1 MSRAGGPGTGRKEI
15 SLSRFIAGRLRR
27 TVLAATLG
35 LAAMLSLVL
44 SSGAATAS
52 NLSRRPGAAAASGAT
67 ARPAAATTPGFNA
80 FSNTMQSAG
89 LFCDNPADAPC
100 DGNAGAGDYGTA
112 DIVPATFSNGGFGDY
127 AAGGAAP
134 SPTGL
139 AKYAVI
145 SGTTAANQGLGCQ
158 TPGTEGC
165 TGPYIEDHTRPQT
178 GFPSN
183 GYTVTVYQYVD
194 PSYSSVK
201 GDAQF
206 DTDLGIDTSG
216 GGYGRDEVIT
226 TCLGGGA
233 ASLSFSNGSPGTCS
247 GAGQITT
254 AGWYHYVWLATNV
267 GGKVFVTARV
277 LDSSNS
283 VVFDSGPQ
291 ALEFGSDTTPEPVS
305 AVGGLRYLWWSTLN
319 VSGLPVGFVGYKAG
333 QLQNGQAA

>member
-1 MSRAGGPGTGRKEI
+1 MRKRTRILAGLTGPTALLGIVAMTATA
-15 SLSRFIAGRLRR
+15 SPAG
-27 TVLAATLG
+27 
-35 LAAMLSLVL
+35 
-44 SSGAATAS
+44 AS
-52 NLSRRPGAAAASGAT
+52 NLSHRPGAAAASGAT
-67 ARPAAATTPGFNA
+67 AGPAATTTPGFNA
-80 FSNTMQSAG
+80 FSSTMQSGG
-89 LFCDNPADAPC
+89 LFCDNPANAPC

-112 DIVPATFSNGGFGDY
+112 DIVPATFSNGGFGNY
-127 AAGGAAP
+127 AAGGGAP

-201 GDAQF
+201 SDAQF

-216 GGYGRDEVIT
+216 GAYGRDEVLT
-226 TCLGGGA
+226 TCLAGGA
-233 ASLSFSNGSPGTCS
+233 ASLSFGNGSPGTCS

-254 AGWYHYVWLATNV
+254 AGWYHYVWLVTNV
-267 GGKVFVTARV
+267 AGKVFVTARV
-277 LDSSNS
+277 LDPSNT

-291 ALEFGSDTTPEPVS
+291 ALEFGSDTSPEPVS
-305 AVGGLRYLWWSTLN
+305 AVGGLRYLWWPTLN
-319 VSGLPVGFVGYKAG
+319 VSGLPVGFVSYKAG
-333 QLQNGQAA
+333 QAQNGQPA

>member
-1 MSRAGGPGTGRKEI
+1 MSRFTTGRV
-15 SLSRFIAGRLRR
+15 RR

-35 LAAMLSLVL
+35 LAATLALVL
-44 SSGAATAS
+44 SSGPATAS
-52 NLSRRPGAAAASGAT
+52 NLSHRPGAAASGAM
-67 ARPAAATTPGFNA
+67 AGPAAATTPGFNA
-80 FSNTMQSAG
+80 FSTTMQSAG
-89 LFCDNPADAPC
+89 LFCDNPADPPC

-112 DIVPATFSNGGFGDY
+112 DVVPATFSNGGFGNY
-127 AAGGAAP
+127 AAGDAAP

-201 GDAQF
+201 SDAQF

-226 TCLGGGA
+226 TCLSGGA

-254 AGWYHYVWLATNV
+254 AGWYHYVWLVTNV

-277 LDSSNS
+277 LGSSDN

-291 ALEFGSDTTPEPVS
+291 PLEFGSHTSPEPVS
-305 AVGGLRYLWWSTLN
+305 AVGGLRYLWWPTLN

-333 QLQNGQAA
+333 QLQNGQPA